1 LDLFI
6 DSWGSKFDS
15 ITYPIDYYYGHLE
28 KIQYA
33 GTSKEL
39 GDAIIAMLHWKDGK
53 VSLDD
58 IGNIKVG
65 EKRYYLSQA
74 KPNTYNVLKHYEILN
89 SQAFFDWAREVA
101 TLKSFDT
108 NKIEELRSRFQLYN
122 QNAIV
127 LPAFI
132 LHCLNPLVFP
142 IYDQH
147 VERAKRALL
156 AEPIYFSTSS
166 LNANSYT
173 EYQSFFQSFLSSASQ
188 NIEYMKK
195 VDSALWSFG
204 KWLNQQV
211 RVIGTVKRQT
221 LENNFS
227 TKGEEGMSTTKSFKY
242 SNPGLT
248 EKIRVYIR
256 EVLQQAKEAGA
267 ETVDLRSGDIHKEMG
282 LVNRMPAVCNAMGSL
297 RLYRYIIIHDTPSGK
312 SSTKV
317 IRYFFRA

>member
-1 LDLFI
+1 MDMFI
-6 DSWGSKFDS
+6 DSWGSKFNS
-15 ITYPIDYYYGHLE
+15 IIYPIDYYYGHLE

-33 GTSKEL
+33 TTSNEL
-39 GDAIIAMLHWKDGK
+39 GEAIIAMLHWKDGK
-53 VSLDD
+53 VSRDD

-74 KPNTYNVLKHYEILN
+74 KPNTYNVEKHYEVLT
-89 SQAFFDWAREVA
+89 SQAFFDWGEEV
-101 TLKSFDT
+101 TSLKSFDN
-108 NKIEELRSRFQLYN
+108 NKIEELRSKFQLYN

-127 LPAFI
+127 IPAFI

-147 VERAKRALL
+147 VERAKRAFL
-156 AEPIYFSTSS
+156 AEPVHFSTSS
-166 LNANSYT
+166 MNTNSYT
-173 EYQSFFQSFLSSASQ
+173 DYQSFFQSFLNSEFQ

-204 KWLNQQV
+204 KWLKQHV
-211 RVIGTVKRQT
+211 RFIGTVKRQT
-221 LENNFS
+221 LENHFS
-227 TKGEEGMSTTKSFKY
+227 TKGEESMSTTKSFKN

-256 EVLQQAKEAGA
+256 GILQQAKEAGA
-267 ETVDLRSGDIHKEMG
+267 ETIDLRSGDIHKEMG
-282 LVNRMPAVCNAMGSL
+282 LVNRMPAVCNAMESL
-297 RLYRYIIIHDTPSGK
+297 GLYRHIIIHDTPSGK

-317 IRYFFRA
+317 IRFFFRA